1 MFCFSAFAPVSERAS
16 QRGKA
21 CHDFNDVSM
30 FQPQV
35 REWEM
40 GIQFFAGATT
50 ADLRPNTFLCDLACT
65 RSDHSASERFGDFTL
80 ALLKATLL

>member
-1 MFCFSAFAPVSERAS
+1 
-16 QRGKA
+16 
-21 CHDFNDVSM
+21 M

-50 ADLRPNTFLCDLACT
+50 ADLRPNTFLCDLACIH
-65 RSDHSASERFGDFTL
+65 SDHSASERFGDLTL

>member
-1 MFCFSAFAPVSERAS
+1 MFCFSAFAPVSERVP

-21 CHDFNDVSM
+21 CHDFSM

-40 GIQFFAGATT
+40 GIQFFAGATA

-65 RSDHSASERFGDFTL
+65 HSDHSASERFGDLTL